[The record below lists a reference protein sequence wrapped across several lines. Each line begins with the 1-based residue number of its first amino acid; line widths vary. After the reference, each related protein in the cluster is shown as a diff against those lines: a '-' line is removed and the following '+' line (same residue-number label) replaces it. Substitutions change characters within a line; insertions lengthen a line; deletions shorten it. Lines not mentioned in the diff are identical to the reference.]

1 MKRTFIILA
10 ALVVAAAAAP
20 AQAYTFLNPPTLA
33 VVDFEVSMS
42 AADKDA
48 TKSYSS
54 KSYYGQLISQA
65 LLSVL
70 VQQNASDVVSTPR
83 EVDKAPG
90 RPVYSPGPD
99 ASPQAGFSLFG
110 PSPEERAAAAAKGQD
125 IRYYFPPI
133 FKIFDKKYVEL
144 ALQNANFTTR
154 DLYTKTAGA
163 FGFADLDFLVLGN
176 VYETKAGTRDAV
188 GFNVRVLNTKR
199 AEELYSYSAVVDKDL
214 HDLPIACATISQR
227 IMRDIL
233 NSHCAQF
240 VITKAADVKGL
251 NTPFVNVPSQN
262 TQGDAPNYR
271 LFWQSRQ
278 VEKDDNTVS
287 DSGDSDKREVKED
300 LFYWTLPGQYVIS
313 LYNID
318 TQQVRTIPFTIAA
331 GDIKHIAIQRPHL
344 EAEKGSITIGGIFP
358 TDSYKF
364 DIVEEKR
371 TEQYWWEIGQKPRGG
386 KPIRVKFEN
395 GEKPEVSFGDEKKAT
410 TAAPDT
416 QVADARMPAAE
427 FRAATNEI
435 VIRNVM
441 LSAYSITA
449 NSQPPAGASDVTG
462 SWRVSTRLAV
472 QGKPLPIDLRAQKDV
487 RLKIADF
494 GLQEKKALDNPRKT
508 KVTFFFNPG
517 FGFWNYLTV
526 DDQVNVDSLWWRD
539 KTKVTIESEYSPAE
553 WDAWPD
559 VVYEFEPFATFDG
572 EEVTV
577 PIVLKKA
584 DLEPFRDTI
593 IIIDWFAE
601 AEKLKT
607 QRAADAKDA
616 AKQTRSGAVSASPAA
631 ASPGAPVRGSSAKT
645 ASPIAPL
652 PIELSAGAGVVV
664 DFSSQDT
671 RWTQTGA
678 PHEVKS
684 STTPVDIKAFF
695 DFTYVEA
702 SIGYM
707 IVSGGSVAT
716 TVSGSTSTAS
726 IAGSL
731 SYITVAAYGKYPI
744 VLGPVKLFP
753 LLGIE
758 YKVNLTDVDASGK
771 DLKSALTSQQRSDL
785 NELWVEAG
793 VGADVTF
800 GRFYLRP
807 EILIGFKPLS
817 STDNSA
823 LSALQTAGY
832 TFTSLSYLTINAG
845 LLFGYKL

>member
-10 ALVVAAAAAP
+10 ALAVAAAAAH

-42 AADKDA
+42 AADKEA
-48 TKSYSS
+48 S

-65 LLSVL
+65 MLSVL
-70 VQQNASDVVSTPR
+70 VQQNASDVVSTPH
-83 EVDKAPG
+83 EVAKIPG
-90 RPVYSPGPD
+90 APVYFPGAD
-99 ASPQAGFSLFG
+99 AKPPTGFALFG
-110 PSPEERAAAAAKGQD
+110 PSPEERAAEAAKGQD

-154 DLYTKTAGA
+154 DLYTKAAGA
-163 FGFADLDFLVLGN
+163 FGFMDLDFLVLGN

-240 VITKAADVKGL
+240 VITKAADVNGL

-278 VEKDDNTVS
+278 VEKDDNTVA
-287 DSGDSDKREVKED
+287 DSADSDKREVKED

-331 GDIKHIAIQRPHL
+331 GDIKHVAIQRQHL

-364 DIVEEKR
+364 VIAEEKR
-371 TEQYWWEIGQKPRGG
+371 TEQYWWEIGQKPKGG
-386 KPIRVKFEN
+386 KPITVKFEN
-395 GEKPEVSFGDEKKAT
+395 GEKPEVTIGDEKKAA
-410 TAAPDT
+410 TAAADT
-416 QVADARMPAAE
+416 QVADARMPVAE
-427 FRAATNEI
+427 YRAATNEI
-435 VIRNVM
+435 VVRNVM

-472 QGKPLPIDLRAQKDV
+472 QSKPLPIDLRAQKDM
-487 RLKIADF
+487 RLMIADF
-494 GLQEKKALDNPRKT
+494 GLQEKKALDMPRKT

-539 KTKVTIESEYSPAE
+539 KTKVTIESEYSPAD
-553 WDAWPD
+553 WDALPD
-559 VVYEFEPFATFDG
+559 VTYTFEPLATFNG
-572 EEVTV
+572 VEVTV
-577 PIVLKKA
+577 PIFLKKA
-584 DLEPFRDTI
+584 DLEPFRDTV

-601 AEKLKT
+601 AEKVKE
-607 QRAADAKDA
+607 QRARDAQGA
-616 AKQTRSGAVSASPAA
+616 SKQPPASPVSTAPAA
-631 ASPGAPVRGSSAKT
+631 PTQGAPARGTAGKT
-645 ASPIAPL
+645 AAPL
-652 PIELSAGAGVVV
+652 GALPLELSAGAGMSL
-664 DFSSQDT
+664 DFSSSDSK
-671 RWTQTGA
+671 WTQTGTA
-678 PHEVKS
+678 HEVKQS
-684 STTPVDIKAFF
+684 AMPIDIKAFF
-695 DFTYVEA
+695 DFTYVQA

-707 IVSGGSVAT
+707 MVNGSSTAT
-716 TVSGSTSTAS
+716 TVGGSTTNAS
-726 IAGSL
+726 VTDTL
-731 SYITVAAYGKYPI
+731 SYVTLAAYGKYPF
-744 VLGPVKLFP
+744 VVGPVTLFP

-758 YKVNLTDVDASGK
+758 YKLNLTYENASGT
-771 DLKSALTSQQRSDL
+771 DLKAAMTNQAQSDL
-785 NELWVEAG
+785 SELWVEAG
-793 VGADVTF
+793 AGGDITF
-800 GRFYLRP
+800 GRFYLRT
-807 EILIGFKPLS
+807 ELLIGFKPLS
-817 STDNSA
+817 TTDNSA
-823 LSALQTAGY
+823 VSAQKTLGY
-832 TFTSLSYLTINAG
+832 TSVSLSYFTVNVG